1 MTLQTNWAAQYCR
14 SVHQWGEKHKFRTLW
29 GWWIKSNTGI
39 FILTRHPFSGFAS
52 GIPAFCIWTTAAVKV
67 WRPGDGVSG
76 AGGTA
81 GQSCHR
87 RPSYTSRT
95 VTLPTALCSMNWR
108 EVGLGGSFTFLL
120 LLGSCR
126 WSVNEKHVS
135 SETLGTNCRGVLVA
149 GPEKPLDCKTIS
161 DTRYIWDTPRS
172 SGWDPLK
179 NNIWSTI
186 QLFNLPERVATC
198 SFLRR
203 ESTEGSH
210 FGKNIVLVF
219 GEFSP

>member
-1 MTLQTNWAAQYCR
+1 MNITIPKNYLYAFLWLFIIRIIPLQQWHCR
-14 SVHQWGEKHKFRTLW
+14 QTEPHNTAGQSISRGEKHQFRTLS
-29 GWWIKSNTGI
+29 GWCIKSNTGI

-108 EVGLGGSFTFLL
+108 VVGVGFILL
-120 LLGSCR
+120 SPASQLLQMKR
-126 WSVNEKHVS
+126 EWKTHVS
-135 SETLGTNCRGVLVA
+135 SETLGTNCHGVVVA

-172 SGWDPLK
+172 SGRDY
-179 NNIWSTI
+179 N
-186 QLFNLPERVATC
+186 
-198 SFLRR
+198 
-203 ESTEGSH
+203 
-210 FGKNIVLVF
+210 VF
-219 GEFSP
+219 P